1 MAKQFANSLEPTM
14 MSDDALYESYFA
26 RTGQFYQSDFYGLP
40 KHYSGI
46 WNDGMGGA
54 TPEEHAKKCMG
65 GATPEEHAKKCMGGA
80 TPEEHTEKSHELK
93 TPLWKTM
100 RERLTASSLGSDG
113 TTFYDSSGEAS
124 TWKVEWRQGK
134 AKQPTLKIRSPGG
147 HMKDPA
153 TRHEVSSLRR
163 MYSLKSGDAEV
174 TRREA
179 MSKSL

>member
-1 MAKQFANSLEPTM
+1 MEGLNKYTNMAKQFANSLEPTM

-65 GATPEEHAKKCMGGA
+65 GATPEEHAEKC
-80 TPEEHTEKSHELK
+80 HELK
-93 TPLWKTM
+93 TPLWKTG

-113 TTFYDSSGEAS
+113 TTVYDSSGEAS

-134 AKQPTLKIRSPGG
+134 AKRNPTLKIRSPGG
-147 HMKDPA
+147 YMKDPA
-153 TRHEVSSLRR
+153 TRHEVKSLRR

-179 MSKSL
+179 MSNSL